1 MSILDQL
8 SADRCTPARIW
19 AALDAETRRLAATSL
34 YDPELE
40 DVMGRAEAD
49 VAIATALRFRPQAV
63 QRMAV
68 DKRIVHLSTRVR
80 PGESL
85 ATALLRAL
93 HLGPRK
99 AMLGSFL
106 DALGIAQ
113 KDGVIDEDV
122 DPDPPTPDALRK
134 ALTELRAK
142 LPREEVDVYVATLIG
157 MDDEFWSGL
166 TEVVQPA
173 G

>member
-8 SADRCTPARIW
+8 SSDRCTPTRVW
-19 AALDAETRRLAATSL
+19 TLLDAETRRLAATSL
-34 YDPELE
+34 YDPALE
-40 DVMGRAEAD
+40 DMMGRAEGDA
-49 VAIATALRFRPQAV
+49 AIAAALRFRPQAV

-68 DKRIVHLSTRVR
+68 DKRIGHLSNRVR
-80 PGESL
+80 PGEGL

-99 AMLGSFL
+99 AMLGAFL
-106 DALGIAQ
+106 DALGIPQA
-113 KDGVIDEDV
+113 DGVIDEDLE
-122 DPDPPTPDALRK
+122 PDPPTPDALRK
-134 ALTELRAK
+134 AIEELKTKVA
-142 LPREEVDVYVATLIG
+142 PGEVDVYVATLIA

-173 G
+173 D

>member
-8 SADRCTPARIW
+8 PGDRCTPSRVW
-19 AALDAETRRLAATSL
+19 ALLDADTRRLAAASL
-34 YDPELE
+34 YDPALE
-40 DVMGRAEAD
+40 DLMGRAEAD
-49 VAIATALRFRPQAV
+49 AAIAAALRFRPQAV

-68 DKRIVHLSTRVR
+68 DKRIAHLSARVR
-80 PGESL
+80 PGEGL

-99 AMLGSFL
+99 SMLGSFL

-113 KDGVIDEDV
+113 KDGVIDEDA
-122 DPDPPTPDALRK
+122 DPAPPTEAALRK
-134 ALTELRAK
+134 ALDELRSR
-142 LPREEVDVYVATLIG
+142 LPTEEVDIYVATLIA

-166 TEVVQPA
+166 LEVVPA
-173 G
+173 AD